1 MIWILAII
9 IVVAI
14 YNAERLPDLVKKFK
28 SDVPHII
35 DAGKKMSKD
44 LKEKAQVIHQEKT
57 AKKKK
62 TSEEDTPTSETDDQK

>member
-14 YNAERLPDLVKKFK
+14 YNAERLPDLIKKFK

-35 DAGKKMSKD
+35 DASKKMSKE
-44 LKEKAQVIHQEKT
+44 LKEKAQVIHQDKVMKKQKT
-57 AKKKK
+57 AEEETKK
-62 TSEEDTPTSETDDQK
+62 TEKNN

>member
-1 MIWILAII
+1 MIWVIAII
-9 IVVAI
+9 VVVAI
-14 YNAERLPDLVKKFK
+14 YNAERLPDLIKKFK

-57 AKKKK
+57 AKNKK
-62 TSEEDTPTSETDDQK
+62 TKGEETKDPENND

>member
-9 IVVAI
+9 VVIAI

-35 DAGKKMSKD
+35 DASKKMSKE
-44 LKEKAQVIHQEKT
+44 LKEKAQVIHHDK
-57 AKKKK
+57 ASKKQKEPKK
-62 TSEEDTPTSETDDQK
+62 EENNTQNGE